1 MIPTLG
7 TMALIVLA
15 WSVLSVV
22 IVPSAAGDFAVGEF
36 AYRHEHNN
44 EGFRN
49 VEHTKTMPL
58 DSGRILIL
66 RTASS
71 TASAARWKRLRRSAW
86 SGC

>member
-7 TMALIVLA
+7 TMALFVLA
-15 WSVLSVV
+15 WGVLSVV
-22 IVPSAAGDFAVGEF
+22 IVPSAVDDFAIDEF

-44 EGFRN
+44 EGFRD

-66 RTASS
+66 GTASS
-71 TASAARWKRLRRSAW
+71 TASAARWRRPRRNAW